1 MPGQQCKVGEQGSGS
16 SPGLGSW
23 HGHPLSS
30 ARQDGGWRGVVVENQ
45 VRARP
50 AAHLQHI
57 LPNEAGKAPCAVC
70 SLECDAHSR
79 SGQWQLRERSREEAR
94 SILGRWDL
102 PRELQSRLSARQQ

>member
-30 ARQDGGWRGVVVENQ
+30 ARQDGGRRGVAVENQ
-45 VRARP
+45 VRAQP

-70 SLECDAHSR
+70 SLECDAPQQEWAVAAEGEEQR
-79 SGQWQLRERSREEAR
+79 GGQEHPGA
-94 SILGRWDL
+94 LGFTKRA
-102 PRELQSRLSARQQ
+102 PKPA

>member
-1 MPGQQCKVGEQGSGS
+1 MPGQQYKGGTQGSGS

-30 ARQDGGWRGVVVENQ
+30 ARQDGRQRGAAVENQ

-57 LPNEAGKAPCAVC
+57 VPKEARKALCAAC
-70 SLECDAHSR
+70 SLEYDAPQQEWAVGAEGE
-79 SGQWQLRERSREEAR
+79 GQRGHEHPGT
-94 SILGRWDL
+94 LGFTK
-102 PRELQSRLSARQQ
+102 